1 MGKGKNVA
9 IGALIAGAAGYV
21 AGILTAPKSGKET
34 RKDIAD
40 TAVKV
45 KSEAEKKL
53 KKLHGDLEIRI
64 ADAKKRALTL
74 SSSAKQEL
82 ESLVSRAV
90 VAKEKAR
97 HMLSAFHEGET
108 DDKDLEKVL
117 KEVSAA
123 LEDLKAYVASDDKK
137 AK

>member
-9 IGALIAGAAGYV
+9 IGALIAGAAGYI

-45 KSEAEKKL
+45 KSEAENKL
-53 KKLHGDLEIRI
+53 KKLHGDLEIKI
-64 ADAKKRALTL
+64 AEAKKRAVTL
-74 SSSAKQEL
+74 GTSAKQEL
-82 ESLVSRAV
+82 ETLVSRAV
-90 VAKEKAR
+90 AAKEKAR

-108 DDKDLEKVL
+108 DDKELEKVL
-117 KEVSAA
+117 KEVGAA
-123 LEDLKAYVASDDKK
+123 LDDLKAYVASNEKQGK
-137 AK
+137 